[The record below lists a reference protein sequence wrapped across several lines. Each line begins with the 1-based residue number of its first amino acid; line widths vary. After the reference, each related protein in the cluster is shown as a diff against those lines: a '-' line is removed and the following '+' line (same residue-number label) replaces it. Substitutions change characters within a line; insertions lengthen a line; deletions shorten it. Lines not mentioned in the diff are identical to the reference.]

1 MLKNTNKLSEVSVP
15 AESMM
20 VMNRDTI
27 EAGGS
32 GEYAKVNGVQA
43 GEGGRG
49 IAGGDPGSQPGGA
62 LQSLAIFLL
71 VYCGLFILRQ

>member
-1 MLKNTNKLSEVSVP
+1 
-15 AESMM
+15 MM
-20 VMNRDTI
+20 VMNLDTI

-49 IAGGDPGSQPGGA
+49 IAGGDTGSQPGGA
-62 LQSLAIFLL
+62 LQSLANFLS
-71 VYCGLFILRQ
+71 VYCGLS

>member
-32 GEYAKVNGVQA
+32 GDGEGATVNVVQA
-43 GEGGRG
+43 GDGCRG

-62 LQSLAIFLL
+62 LQSVVIFLS
-71 VYCGLFILRQ
+71 VYCGIS

>member
-1 MLKNTNKLSEVSVP
+1 MLKNTKKLSEVSVP

-32 GEYAKVNGVQA
+32 GEGATVNGVQA
-43 GEGGRG
+43 GEGGRC
-49 IAGGDPGSQPGGA
+49 IAGGAGDPGSQPGGA
-62 LQSLAIFLL
+62 LQSVVIFLS
-71 VYCGLFILRQ
+71 VYCGIS

>member
-20 VMNRDTI
+20 VMNGDTI

-32 GEYAKVNGVQA
+32 GEGATVNVVQA
-43 GEGGRG
+43 GNGYRG
-49 IAGGDPGSQPGGA
+49 IAGGDPGYQPGRA
-62 LQSLAIFLL
+62 LQSIAIFLS
-71 VYCGLFILRQ
+71 VYCGLS